1 MLGFWIAKQKCIF
14 PLSKTKPVPVE
25 KCIRQARYDKTTQ
38 QQQQQEKKKNTVK
51 GALIVAH
58 FQEDQTK
65 YQPSQTRSPL
75 CKDAHPKSQ
84 AAGWNTRN
92 ISCLRCGM
100 PNSGKGLL
108 EKAGRIYMLEKNS
121 FICVKSIL
129 KNNPCNQLT
138 LRLDLL
144 VRLKGKSKPLCVW
157 VQLVGQY
164 FVHAPCEWP
173 KVPYSRFAHND

>member
-1 MLGFWIAKQKCIF
+1 MLISRKIKRNTS
-14 PLSKTKPVPVE
+14 P
-25 KCIRQARYDKTTQ
+25 ARLGLLYVKMHTQ
-38 QQQQQEKKKNTVK
+38 
-51 GALIVAH
+51 
-58 FQEDQTK
+58 
-65 YQPSQTRSPL
+65 
-75 CKDAHPKSQ
+75 KSQ

-100 PNSGKGLL
+100 PNSGKVLL

>member
-1 MLGFWIAKQKCIF
+1 MDKHTAGPKKKKKRSFPKPGKSSARILNCQTKVHF
-14 PLSKTKPVPVE
+14 PLKQNETSSRRE
-25 KCIRQARYDKTTQ
+25 MYSSGQIRQNNTTTTTTTRK
-38 QQQQQEKKKNTVK
+38 KKKNTVK

-144 VRLKGKSKPLCVW
+144 VRLKGKSKPLCV
-157 VQLVGQY
+157 
-164 FVHAPCEWP
+164 
-173 KVPYSRFAHND
+173 